1 MPCFGIFMEALLSDQ
16 FLLAQKCSNRPIENV
31 GMLFGLSSQILVEN
45 EKRIWLCNS
54 ANKKS
59 NRDVMMPPIICNL
72 RVTEFG
78 IVACKFSGSCWV

>member
-1 MPCFGIFMEALLSDQ
+1 MISSCWPRNVQICRLKMLECF
-16 FLLAQKCSNRPIENV
+16 LACRRKFSLKMRRE
-31 GMLFGLSSQILVEN
+31 FGCATPP
-45 EKRIWLCNS
+45 RR
-54 ANKKS
+54 KS